1 MTGECE
7 TELFDKTTSIK
18 KRDCCKKEILQQSR
32 YSISPKVPLH
42 GKSYKPFGNASE
54 AADDRSGA
62 YCRRVWIDKDCRGS
76 PESVFPCIP
85 ENL

>member
-42 GKSYKPFGNASE
+42 GNHTNRSVTLLKQQTIDQALIAVEFG
-54 AADDRSGA
+54 
-62 YCRRVWIDKDCRGS
+62 
-76 PESVFPCIP
+76 
-85 ENL
+85 